1 MHDEHFDLLERP
13 PAAAPT
19 RALARPD
26 LGSAPA
32 VGDAPAPLP
41 PQRHVPPAGLWS
53 VQTVADPAAFWL
65 RCRAF
70 EATAASPFQTVDWLQ
85 DWYATVGSQPGL
97 EPLLVAV
104 RHPTDGQDAL
114 LLPLLR
120 RRRRGLRELCA
131 PDLGVSDYHA
141 PLCRPSL
148 GFDADA
154 SRALWR
160 SLSTELA
167 RHGDLLRLDKMLA
180 TVADR
185 PNPLVQ
191 ALSVRASR
199 DGAHRIEM
207 HAGWPAWEAGL
218 SRQARRERA
227 RHERVFQRWPGARL
241 LEAREAGDAAI
252 VLSALERLQRE
263 RHQGSGDYRLDA
275 APFAGLYREHLAQGL
290 AVGRVVLTALAV
302 GDEVIAALYAVR
314 HREQATIVRIGIG
327 DERWKS
333 CAPGRLLLAGTFR
346 SLVEQG
352 VRRID
357 LGVGDHAYKRQ
368 LGCRREPLWQ
378 ACEPLTWRGVPA
390 AWAWRLREAWHE
402 ARHEAG
408 QVAQLESRRPL
419 PPAASPLPDA

>member
-1 MHDEHFDLLERP
+1 MHDEEFDLLERP

-19 RALARPD
+19 RVPARAVADPT
-26 LGSAPA
+26 PA
-32 VGDAPAPLP
+32 AATAPAPTAPETTLL
-41 PQRHVPPAGLWS
+41 PAGPWS
-53 VQTVADPAAFWL
+53 VQTVADAASFWR

-70 EATAASPFQTVDWLQ
+70 EEAAASPFQTVDWLQ

-104 RHPTDGQDAL
+104 RHATDGQDAV

-141 PLCRPSL
+141 PLCRPGL
-148 GFDADA
+148 ALDADA

-160 SLSTELA
+160 SLSVELA

-185 PNPLVQ
+185 PNPL
-191 ALSVRASR
+191 ALALAVRASR
-199 DGAHRIEM
+199 EGAHRIEM
-207 HAGWPAWEAGL
+207 HAGWPAWEAAL

-227 RHERVFQRWPGARL
+227 RHERVFQRWPGARV

-252 VLSALERLQRE
+252 VLAALERLQRE
-263 RHQGSGDYRLDA
+263 RRQGSDGYRLDA
-275 APFAGLYREHLAQGL
+275 APFASLYREHLARGR
-290 AVGRVVLTALAV
+290 AAGRVVLTALAV
-302 GDEVIAALYAVR
+302 GDEVIAALYALR

-327 DERWKS
+327 DDRWKS
-333 CAPGRLLLAGTFR
+333 CAPGRLLLASTFR
-346 SLVEQG
+346 SLADQG

-378 ACEPLTWRGVPA
+378 ACEPLTWRGMPA
-390 AWAWRLREAWHE
+390 AWAWRLREACHE
-402 ARHEAG
+402 ARHEDLDEA
-408 QVAQLESRRPL
+408 RRS
-419 PPAASPLPDA
+419 PPPGAIPGPDA